1 MQNGDGDMGFPYFL
15 ICYHGE
21 ADMSS
26 DAGGGQGGGGG
37 GNCDGYGETWGPGI
51 GPPPPGCGGQ
61 GAQSEINQISTE
73 VVFDPTVLII
83 IGLCLATAWS
93 LRRNRNHP

>member
-26 DAGGGQGGGGG
+26 DTGGGQGGGDCEGF
-37 GNCDGYGETWGPGI
+37 GETWGPGI
-51 GPPPPGCGGQ
+51 GPPPEGCEGQGGQ
-61 GAQSEINQISTE
+61 GGQSEISIIDNWQ
-73 VVFDPTVLII
+73 FDPMILLILL
-83 IGLCLATAWS
+83 LCAGAANT
-93 LRRNRNHP
+93 LRKR